1 MKAHKIKNFNS
12 KFKQTKQENMK
23 TQVQKAIFLKDFGT
37 SFFNFKKISFD
48 YLAELVNFKSTKC
61 LNNHRKLEK

>member
-48 YLAELVNFKSTKC
+48 Y
-61 LNNHRKLEK
+61 